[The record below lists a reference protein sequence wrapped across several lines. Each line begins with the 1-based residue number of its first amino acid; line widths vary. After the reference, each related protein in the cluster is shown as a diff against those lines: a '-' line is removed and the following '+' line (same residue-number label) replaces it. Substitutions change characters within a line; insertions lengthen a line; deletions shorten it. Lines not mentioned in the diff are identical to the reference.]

1 VSQNA
6 RPARSPCVP
15 KVPLYGTHN
24 ARTERRPER
33 GGAPVQIGASGAGR
47 RRRRPRTDRPL
58 WVHFRLPP
66 QVLRLTH
73 CGGDGASSDRHPGP
87 DEGVILRRR
96 SGQLILLD
104 ETDAT
109 IICEGTEFGYGESLS
124 GVEAAAMLRRLA
136 ANE

>member
-1 VSQNA
+1 
-6 RPARSPCVP
+6 
-15 KVPLYGTHN
+15 
-24 ARTERRPER
+24 
-33 GGAPVQIGASGAGR
+33 
-47 RRRRPRTDRPL
+47 
-58 WVHFRLPP
+58 
-66 QVLRLTH
+66 LRLTH